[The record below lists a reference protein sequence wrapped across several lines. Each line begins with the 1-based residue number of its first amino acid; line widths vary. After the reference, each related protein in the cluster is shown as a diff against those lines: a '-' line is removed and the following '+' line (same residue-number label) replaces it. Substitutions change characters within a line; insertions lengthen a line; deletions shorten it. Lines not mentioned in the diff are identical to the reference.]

1 MRRSCIAA
9 LLAGVVCLHAA
20 ACAAAVAPLGTA
32 LGDAAS
38 ASARIGAQAQP
49 AGAAATAPAVA
60 VAVAAADKTDVP
72 DASIPVKK
80 RELPAGFVYL
90 DEVIPSAEYDI
101 RYYGDYNFVG
111 ARVDGY
117 KAPYAIMTA
126 QAAKALKAVSADLA
140 AKGYKLVV
148 YDAYRPQKA
157 VDHFIRW
164 SKDPKDQTTKNIF
177 YPDTDK
183 SKLFK
188 LGYLSSKSGHS
199 RGSTVDL
206 SIASIKT
213 GKLVDMGGGFD
224 FLGSVSWHGTK
235 LVNAVQTANRNVLKK
250 AMEKRGFKAYSKE
263 WWHYTLIKEPYPKTY
278 FNFDVE

>member
-1 MRRSCIAA
+1 MRSKWI
-9 LLAGVVCLHAA
+9 VPI
-20 ACAAAVAPLGTA
+20 AAVALAVAAGPAAAGAGTF
-32 LGDAAS
+32 GES
-38 ASARIGAQAQP
+38 ATTAVAVSVRIGANLTGTD
-49 AGAAATAPAVA
+49 GAVS
-60 VAVAAADKTDVP
+60 VAASVSGS
-72 DASIPVKK
+72 DAQSREPAELPPAKK
-80 RELPAGFVYL
+80 RKLPKGFVYL

-101 RYYGDYNFVG
+101 RYYSDYNFVG

-117 KAPYAIMTA
+117 KAPYAVMSQ
-126 QAAKALKAVSADLA
+126 QAAKALKAVGDDLA

-164 SKDPKDQTTKNIF
+164 SKDPKDQKTKELF
-177 YPDTDK
+177 YPETDK

-206 SIASIKT
+206 SIASVKT
-213 GKLVDMGGGFD
+213 GKLVDMGGSFD
-224 FLGSVSWHGTK
+224 FLGPVSAHGAK
-235 LVNAVQTANRNVLKK
+235 LANTAQTANRSLLKK
-250 AMEKRGFKAYSKE
+250 AMEKRGFKAYGKE
-263 WWHYTLIKEPYPKTY
+263 WWHYTLAKEPYPKTY